1 MKIYGGM
8 KKIPSK
14 MHYYLNKKDLFKG
27 IWTKK
32 IDSKVSFKVFHLQNE
47 A

>member
-1 MKIYGGM
+1 MNMPYPNVGSMDINDMKIYGGM

-27 IWTKK
+27 I
-32 IDSKVSFKVFHLQNE
+32 
-47 A
+47 